1 MVSHD
6 TRDLM
11 VVLITW
17 EKELHLSNK
26 RFIAVYGFCIK
37 ICDSKSDKFQSKA
50 IQKVYRLDIR
60 FNYFVTKVL
69 NDFLMKTSHVKKI
82 LQNEF
87 SSHRLAH
94 LNLKFM

>member
-1 MVSHD
+1 MTLVPTQNNVQPVNEMVSHD

-11 VVLITW
+11 LVLITW

-60 FNYFVTKVL
+60 
-69 NDFLMKTSHVKKI
+69 
-82 LQNEF
+82 
-87 SSHRLAH
+87 
-94 LNLKFM
+94 